1 MISRD
6 LKSLRRSIGDFLDLL
21 AEAAVEN
28 IESGYYSV
36 SSATKLI
43 QRPRK
48 SLKEAILS
56 CRKAAIISE
65 IKFSSP
71 LSGVLRTNRDVE
83 IIARDMVEAGV
94 VGISILTEPKYFSGS
109 LETLIKVRSLVNVPI
124 LMKDIIL
131 SRCQID
137 AAYSLGADAVLL
149 VMELF
154 KRGYCEID
162 VESMIDFSHKLG
174 LEVLLEVHDIEEFR
188 SALSTDADMIG
199 INNRDLRLFKVDIN
213 TTKNILEKFSRVEIG
228 NRPIVSESG
237 IRSPDDVRFLRRYG
251 VDAFLVGTA
260 VMSAVDIRKF
270 VASLVNAYDEG

>member
-1 MISRD
+1 M
-6 LKSLRRSIGDFLDLL
+6 GDFLDLL

-28 IESGYYSV
+28 IESGYYNV
-36 SSATKLI
+36 SSVTKLI

-56 CRKAAIISE
+56 CRRAAIISE

-71 LSGVLRTNRDVE
+71 SSWFLRADRDVE
-83 IIARDMVEAGV
+83 GIARDMVEAGV
-94 VGISILTEPKYFSGS
+94 VGISILTEPRYFSGS
-109 LETLIKVRSLVNVPI
+109 LETLAKVSSLVNVPI

-137 AAYSLGADAVLL
+137 AAYILGADAVLL
-149 VMELF
+149 IMGLF

-162 VESMIDFSHKLG
+162 IESMINFSHELK

-199 INNRDLRLFKVDIN
+199 INNRDLRSFKVDIN
-213 TTKNILEKFSRVEIG
+213 TTKNVLEKFSRVEIG
-228 NRPIVSESG
+228 NRPIISESG
-237 IRSPDDVRFLRRYG
+237 IRSPDDVRFLKRCG

-260 VMSAVDIRKF
+260 IMSAVDIREF
-270 VASLVNAYDEG
+270 VASLVNAYEES

>member
-1 MISRD
+1 MR
-6 LKSLRRSIGDFLDLL
+6 SLRRSMGDFLDLL

-28 IESGYYSV
+28 IESGYYNV

-48 SLKEAILS
+48 SLKEAILG
-56 CRKAAIISE
+56 CRRAAIISE

-71 LSGVLRTNRDVE
+71 SSGFLRTDRDVE
-83 IIARDMVEAGV
+83 GIARDMVEAGV
-94 VGISILTEPKYFSGS
+94 VGISILTEPRYFSGS
-109 LETLIKVRSLVNVPI
+109 LETLAKVSSLVNAPI

-137 AAYSLGADAVLL
+137 AAYILGADAVLL
-149 VMELF
+149 IMGLF

-162 VESMIDFSHKLG
+162 IESMINFSHELK

-199 INNRDLRLFKVDIN
+199 INNRDLRSFKVDIN
-213 TTKNILEKFSRVEIG
+213 TTKNVLEKFSRVEIG
-228 NRPIVSESG
+228 NRPIISESG
-237 IRSPDDVRFLRRYG
+237 IRSPDDVRFLRRCG

-260 VMSAVDIRKF
+260 IMSAVDIREF
-270 VASLVNAYDEG
+270 VASLVNAYEESQS